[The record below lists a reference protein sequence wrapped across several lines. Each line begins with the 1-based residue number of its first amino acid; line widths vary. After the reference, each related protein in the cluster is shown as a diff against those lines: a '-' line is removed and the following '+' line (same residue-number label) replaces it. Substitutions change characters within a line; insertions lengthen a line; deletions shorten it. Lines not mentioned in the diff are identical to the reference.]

1 MSEKIQLED
10 IIPENL
16 MGMRIDQALAKM
28 FPEYSRGQLTKW
40 LKAGDVLV
48 NGQLLKPKESIQGGE
63 KVTIGTELQVQDES
77 WQAES
82 IALDIIYEDDDV
94 IIAERWTV
102 SAQAAG
108 PVDTAV
114 PTASAAGLG
123 VGAAPAD
130 M

>member
-63 KVTIGTELQVQDES
+63 KVTIGTE
-77 WQAES
+77 
-82 IALDIIYEDDDV
+82 
-94 IIAERWTV
+94 
-102 SAQAAG
+102 
-108 PVDTAV
+108 PVHYTNRKHEKRDK
-114 PTASAAGLG
+114 G
-123 VGAAPAD
+123 
-130 M
+130 

>member
-48 NGQLLKPKESIQGGE
+48 NG
-63 KVTIGTELQVQDES
+63 
-77 WQAES
+77 
-82 IALDIIYEDDDV
+82 
-94 IIAERWTV
+94 
-102 SAQAAG
+102 
-108 PVDTAV
+108 
-114 PTASAAGLG
+114 
-123 VGAAPAD
+123 
-130 M
+130 